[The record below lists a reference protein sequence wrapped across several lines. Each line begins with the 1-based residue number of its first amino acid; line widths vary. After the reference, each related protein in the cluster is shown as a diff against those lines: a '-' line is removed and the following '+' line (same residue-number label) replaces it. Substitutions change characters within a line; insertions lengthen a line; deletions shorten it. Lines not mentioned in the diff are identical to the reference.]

1 MSASGASLLVLL
13 PVGALLFPVGDR
25 SPVVPPSQTDRA
37 VKPSRADGTA
47 RFPCGRVGRC
57 RNVSPGRP
65 VARSHAPRGVAFSL
79 WQSLPNQLCASD
91 QPPSTPS
98 TPERKRSLSH
108 LSFGDRRVPPR
119 PSEQVRAAARP
130 DDHNPLT
137 DCASPSNSFRN
148 ELKMDTPLTRM
159 RPPKTRVRDP
169 RSPGRARTTG
179 RKLNRKVSV

>member
-1 MSASGASLLVLL
+1 MVLH
-13 PVGALLFPVGDR
+13 GF
-25 SPVVPPSQTDRA
+25 QI
-37 VKPSRADGTA
+37 
-47 RFPCGRVGRC
+47 
-57 RNVSPGRP
+57 
-65 VARSHAPRGVAFSL
+65 
-79 WQSLPNQLCASD
+79 CASD

-179 RKLNRKVSV
+179 RKLNGKVNPLIVGVARPTTVMEEPFPWTRYPESDGTLLTPAWLCHPMRKAWLLETATNGGREPIRFQRCYSWLRNFTLSYFAAGTM